1 MTPQDRTSHY
11 LQGQFLVATPYLS
24 DPQFHGGVIYLC
36 DHNESG
42 ALGVMINRPLD
53 ISLGEILE
61 QLDMDGAE
69 LEEPV
74 FDGGPVQPERGF
86 VLHPPGRAWVNTAAV
101 VEGVMLTTSR
111 DILQAIGE
119 EVGPERFRV
128 ALGYAGWSEGQLE
141 NELASNAWLT
151 CPATPDLLFET
162 DWSQLYAAVL
172 QRLGIKLDQLSE
184 SVGHA

>member
-1 MTPQDRTSHY
+1 MTTPDRTPQY
-11 LQGQFLVATPYLS
+11 LQGHFLVATPYLG

-36 DHNESG
+36 DHNKDG
-42 ALGVMINRPLD
+42 ALGVMVNRPLD

-86 VLHPPGRAWVNTAAV
+86 VLHPPGRAWANTTAV
-101 VEGVMLTTSR
+101 EEGIMLTTSR

-119 EVGPERFRV
+119 DAGPERFRV
-128 ALGYAGWSEGQLE
+128 TLGYAGWGEGQLE
-141 NELASNAWLT
+141 SELASNAWLT
-151 CPATPDLLFET
+151 CPATPDLLFDT
-162 DWSQLYAAVL
+162 DWSQLYSAVL
-172 QRLGIKLDQLSE
+172 RRLGINLNQLSE